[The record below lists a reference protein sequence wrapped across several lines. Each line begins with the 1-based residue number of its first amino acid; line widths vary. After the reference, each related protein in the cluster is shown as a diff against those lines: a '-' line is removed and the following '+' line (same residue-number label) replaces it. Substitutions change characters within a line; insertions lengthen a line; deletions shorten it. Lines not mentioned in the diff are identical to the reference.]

1 MAAGLS
7 ILQFYYEVQ
16 NDWWRLENRKFDKQP
31 FSLTFCDSG
40 AQSLNE
46 FASFLEVLI
55 PPHIAPR

>member
-1 MAAGLS
+1 MAAGVS

-31 FSLTFCDSG
+31 FSLTFYDSG